1 MNDDMHKTKRDRG
14 QCLVCRG
21 ERILMVE
28 HRMRGRDFF
37 NLPGGGVEDGE
48 TPEEAA
54 VRELKEEALVDGR
67 ILRPLAVEYKPDGV
81 SRVFTYLVEIPDDA
95 VPETGCD
102 PELSE
107 DEQSIVGI
115 CWKALN
121 EIPERDRAY
130 LFGAGLMR
138 VPVFHDMVLTWGDDE
153 YSYPGDEL

>member
-1 MNDDMHKTKRDRG
+1 MSEDTIRSKRDRS

-21 ERILMVE
+21 DRILMVE

-54 VRELKEEALVDGR
+54 VRELREEALVEGR

-81 SRVFTYLVEIPDDA
+81 SRVVTFFVEIADDA

-102 PELSE
+102 PELPE
-107 DEQSIVGI
+107 DEQSIVNI
-115 CWKALN
+115 CWKTLN

-138 VPVFHDMVLTWGDDE
+138 VPVFHDMVLTWGDDI
-153 YSYPGDEL
+153 YSYPGDD